1 MWVCGGACPATWDE
15 LFEPLEGVTILTLDS
30 PECEVLER
38 VLMTSMKV
46 MIAAIPSELGTHPRI
61 AGTAEEERMYL
72 RLKPVPAI
80 GREID
85 QTIARCGGAGAF
97 AAVHMRRTDFV
108 ALFEQGEPRTADS
121 SFISFV
127 DSRLAPI
134 GGDGGDGSD
143 GSRVCRSV
151 FVATDN
157 AATQRKMEG
166 RFGKRF
172 RSTRPIG
179 PPPLTA
185 SPTDPV
191 RHTAVADA
199 VVDLFVCV
207 ESSSFMGTLGSSFS
221 DTIWLLRRAR
231 GQHSQAQDVLQD
243 GHSLTHRMGRH
254 GSRQAESGF
263 LLKGKLSDGLL
274 ELMAKTQRHEASG
287 ETTAGAAQD
296 QLPAPP
302 LLPLLLP
309 LLLLQLPRRP

>member
-1 MWVCGGACPATWDE
+1 
-15 LFEPLEGVTILTLDS
+15 
-30 PECEVLER
+30 
-38 VLMTSMKV
+38 
-46 MIAAIPSELGTHPRI
+46 
-61 AGTAEEERMYL
+61 MYL

-151 FVATDN
+151 LVATDN

-166 RFGKRF
+166 RFGERF

-231 GQHSQAQDVLQD
+231 GQEEVVFTMPPERSSSASAIHIPRHLLHACELKLQHPETQKPLTFKSDSQATFIRECPA
-243 GHSLTHRMGRH
+243 LT
-254 GSRQAESGF
+254 Q
-263 LLKGKLSDGLL
+263 LLFD
-274 ELMAKTQRHEASG
+274 
-287 ETTAGAAQD
+287 
-296 QLPAPP
+296 
-302 LLPLLLP
+302 
-309 LLLLQLPRRP
+309 